1 MTRYTISMIRGDGV
15 GPELVHSANLLLEAI
30 SDNTDTK
37 FSLEIMD
44 AGDSTISRFGQAM
57 PDQVLDKIRKSDA
70 CLKGPVGESAADVV
84 LVLRQSMDLY
94 ANVRPVKS
102 FPNLKGLSDA
112 IDLVIIRENTEDL
125 YLGWEF
131 EADSSTVISLRRTSE
146 RASRRIAEYA
156 FKASS
161 QREKKKVVAV
171 HKANVLRR
179 GDGLFARTCKNV
191 SKNFPQIEFT
201 EQYVDACA
209 MNLIRNPDDY
219 DVILTT
225 NMFGDILS
233 DEALQVA
240 GSIGMGPAGNIGDDF
255 GLFEPAHGAA
265 FDIAGKNIANPS
277 SILLSSKLMLE
288 WLGGKRSDAGAIREA
303 QRVEHAIRR
312 MLIGNKRTI
321 DIGGDMSTIEFTNAV
336 IDLMY

>member
-30 SDNTDTK
+30 SDNSDTK
-37 FSLEIMD
+37 FSFDIMD
-44 AGDSTISRFGQAM
+44 AGDSSISRFGQAM
-57 PDQVLDKIRKSDA
+57 PDQVLDIIRKSDA

-131 EADSSTVISLRRTSE
+131 DADSSTVISLRRTSE

-161 QREKKKVVAV
+161 QRGKKKVVAV

-219 DVILTT
+219 DIILTT

-303 QRVEHAIRR
+303 QRVENAIRK
-312 MLIGNKRTI
+312 MLIGNRRTV
-321 DIGGDMSTIEFTNAV
+321 DIGGNMSTIEFTNAV

>member
-30 SDNTDTK
+30 SDNSDTK
-37 FSLEIMD
+37 FSFDIVD
-44 AGDSTISRFGQAM
+44 AGDSSISRFGQAM
-57 PDQVLDKIRKSDA
+57 PDQVLDIIRKSDA

-131 EADSSTVISLRRTSE
+131 DADSSTVISLRRTSE

-161 QREKKKVVAV
+161 QRGKKKVVAV

-219 DVILTT
+219 DIILTT

-288 WLGGKRSDAGAIREA
+288 WLGGKRSDAAAIREA
-303 QRVEHAIRR
+303 QRVENAIRK
-312 MLIGNKRTI
+312 MLIGNRRTI
-321 DIGGDMSTIEFTNAV
+321 DIGGNMSTIEFTNAV

>member
-30 SDNTDTK
+30 SDNSDTK
-37 FSLEIMD
+37 FSFDIVD
-44 AGDSTISRFGQAM
+44 AGDSSISRFGQAM
-57 PDQVLDKIRKSDA
+57 PDQVLDIIRKSDA

-131 EADSSTVISLRRTSE
+131 DADSSTVISLRRTSE

-161 QREKKKVVAV
+161 QRGKKKVVAV

-201 EQYVDACA
+201 EQFVDACA

-219 DVILTT
+219 DIILTT

-303 QRVEHAIRR
+303 QRVENAIRK
-312 MLIGNKRTI
+312 MLIGNRRTV
-321 DIGGDMSTIEFTNAV
+321 DIGGNMSTIEFTNAV

>member
-30 SDNTDTK
+30 SDNSDTK
-37 FSLEIMD
+37 FSFDIVD
-44 AGDSTISRFGQAM
+44 AGDSSISRFGQAM
-57 PDQVLDKIRKSDA
+57 PDRVLDIIRKSDA

-131 EADSSTVISLRRTSE
+131 DADSSTVISLRRTSE

-161 QREKKKVVAV
+161 QRGKKKVVAV

-219 DVILTT
+219 DIILTT

-303 QRVEHAIRR
+303 QRVENAIRK
-312 MLIGNKRTI
+312 MLIGNRRTV
-321 DIGGDMSTIEFTNAV
+321 DIGGNMSTIEFTNAV

>member
-30 SDNTDTK
+30 SDNSDTK
-37 FSLEIMD
+37 FSFDIMD
-44 AGDSTISRFGQAM
+44 AGDSSISRFGQAM
-57 PDQVLDKIRKSDA
+57 PDQVLDIIRKSDA

-131 EADSSTVISLRRTSE
+131 DADSSTVISLRRTSE

-161 QREKKKVVAV
+161 QRGKKKVVAV

-219 DVILTT
+219 DIILTT

-288 WLGGKRSDAGAIREA
+288 WLGGKRNDAGAIREA
-303 QRVEHAIRR
+303 QRVENAIRK
-312 MLIGNKRTI
+312 MLIGNRRTI
-321 DIGGDMSTIEFTNAV
+321 DIGGNMSTIEFTNAV
-336 IDLMY
+336 IGLMY

>member
-1 MTRYTISMIRGDGV
+1 MTRYTISLIRGDGV

-30 SDNTDTK
+30 SDNSDTK
-37 FSLEIMD
+37 FSLDIME
-44 AGDSTISRFGQAM
+44 AGDSSISRFGHAM
-57 PDQVLDKIRKSDA
+57 PEQVLDTIRKSDA

-112 IDLVIIRENTEDL
+112 IDLVIVRENTEDL

-131 EADSSTVISLRRTSE
+131 EADSSTIISLRRTTE
-146 RASRRIAEYA
+146 RASRRIAEFA

-171 HKANVLRR
+171 HKANVLRK
-179 GDGLFARTCKNV
+179 GDGLFAKTCRNV
-191 SKNFPQIEFT
+191 SKNFPGIEFT

-219 DVILTT
+219 DIILTT

-277 SILLSSKLMLE
+277 SILLSSKMMLE
-288 WLGGKRSDAGAIREA
+288 WLGGKRGDAVAIREA

-312 MLIGNKRTI
+312 MLTDNRRTI

>member
-30 SDNTDTK
+30 SDNSDTK
-37 FSLEIMD
+37 FSFDIVD
-44 AGDSTISRFGQAM
+44 AGDSSISRFGQAM
-57 PDQVLDKIRKSDA
+57 PDQVLDIIRKSDA

-131 EADSSTVISLRRTSE
+131 DADSSTVISLRRTSE

-161 QREKKKVVAV
+161 QRGKKKVVAV

-219 DVILTT
+219 DIILTT

-303 QRVEHAIRR
+303 QRVENAIRK
-312 MLIGNKRTI
+312 MLIGNRRTV
-321 DIGGDMSTIEFTNAV
+321 DIGGNMSTIEFTNAV
-336 IDLMY
+336 IGLMY

>member
-30 SDNTDTK
+30 SDNSDTK
-37 FSLEIMD
+37 FSFDIVD
-44 AGDSTISRFGQAM
+44 AGDSSISRFGQAM
-57 PDQVLDKIRKSDA
+57 PDQVLDIIRKSDA

-131 EADSSTVISLRRTSE
+131 DADSSTVISLRRTSE

-161 QREKKKVVAV
+161 QRGKKKVVAV

-179 GDGLFARTCKNV
+179 GDGLFARTCKDV

-219 DVILTT
+219 DIILTT

-303 QRVEHAIRR
+303 QRVENAIRK
-312 MLIGNKRTI
+312 MLIGNRRTV
-321 DIGGDMSTIEFTNAV
+321 DIGGNMSTIEFTNAV
-336 IDLMY
+336 IGLMY

>member
-30 SDNTDTK
+30 SDNSDTK
-37 FSLEIMD
+37 FSFDIMD
-44 AGDSTISRFGQAM
+44 AGDSSISRFGQAM
-57 PDQVLDKIRKSDA
+57 PDQVLDIIRKSDA

-131 EADSSTVISLRRTSE
+131 DADSSTVISLRRTSE

-161 QREKKKVVAV
+161 QRGKKKVVAV

-179 GDGLFARTCKNV
+179 GDGLFARTCKDV

-219 DVILTT
+219 DIILTT

-303 QRVEHAIRR
+303 QRVENAIRK
-312 MLIGNKRTI
+312 MLIGNRRTV
-321 DIGGDMSTIEFTNAV
+321 DIGGNMSTIEFTNAV
-336 IDLMY
+336 IGLMY

>member
-30 SDNTDTK
+30 SDNSDTK
-37 FSLEIMD
+37 FSFDIVD
-44 AGDSTISRFGQAM
+44 AGDSSISRFGQAM
-57 PDQVLDKIRKSDA
+57 PDQVLDIIRKSDA

-131 EADSSTVISLRRTSE
+131 DADSSTVISLRRTSE

-161 QREKKKVVAV
+161 QRGKKKVVAV

-219 DVILTT
+219 DIILTT

-303 QRVEHAIRR
+303 QRVENAIRK
-312 MLIGNKRTI
+312 MLIGNRRTV
-321 DIGGDMSTIEFTNAV
+321 DIGGNMSTIEFTNAV

>member
-1 MTRYTISMIRGDGV
+1 MIRGDGV

-30 SDNTDTK
+30 SDNSDTK
-37 FSLEIMD
+37 FSLDIME
-44 AGDSTISRFGQAM
+44 AGDSSISRFGQAM
-57 PDQVLDKIRKSDA
+57 TEQVLDTIRKSDA

-112 IDLVIIRENTEDL
+112 IDLVIVRENTEDL

-131 EADSSTVISLRRTSE
+131 EADSSTVISLRRTTE
-146 RASRRIAEYA
+146 RASRRIAEFA

-171 HKANVLRR
+171 HKANVLRK
-179 GDGLFARTCKNV
+179 GDGLFAGTCRNV
-191 SKNFPQIEFT
+191 SKNFPGIEFT

-219 DVILTT
+219 DIILTT

-277 SILLSSKLMLE
+277 SILLSSKMMLE
-288 WLGGKRSDAGAIREA
+288 WLGEKRSDAGAIREA

-312 MLIGNKRTI
+312 MLTGNRRTI
-321 DIGGDMSTIEFTNAV
+321 DIGGDMSTVEFTNAV

>member
-30 SDNTDTK
+30 SDNSDTK
-37 FSLEIMD
+37 FSLDIME
-44 AGDSTISRFGQAM
+44 AGDSSISRFGQAM
-57 PDQVLDKIRKSDA
+57 PEQVLDTIRKSDA

-131 EADSSTVISLRRTSE
+131 EADSSTVISLRRTTE
-146 RASRRIAEYA
+146 RASRRIAEFA
-156 FKASS
+156 FNASS

-171 HKANVLRR
+171 HKANVLRK
-179 GDGLFARTCKNV
+179 GDGLFAGTCRNV
-191 SKNFPQIEFT
+191 SKNFPGIEFT

-219 DVILTT
+219 DIILTT

-277 SILLSSKLMLE
+277 SILLSSKMMLE

-312 MLIGNKRTI
+312 LLTGNRRTI

>member
-30 SDNTDTK
+30 SDNSDTK
-37 FSLEIMD
+37 FSFDIMD
-44 AGDSTISRFGQAM
+44 AGDSSISRFGQAM
-57 PDQVLDKIRKSDA
+57 PDQVLDIIRKSDA

-131 EADSSTVISLRRTSE
+131 DADSSTVISLRRTSE

-161 QREKKKVVAV
+161 QRGKKKVVAV

-219 DVILTT
+219 DIILTT

-303 QRVEHAIRR
+303 QRVENAIRK
-312 MLIGNKRTI
+312 MLIGNRRTI
-321 DIGGDMSTIEFTNAV
+321 DIGGNMSTIEFTNAV
-336 IDLMY
+336 IGLMY

>member
-179 GDGLFARTCKNV
+179 GDGLFARTCKSV

-219 DVILTT
+219 DIILTT